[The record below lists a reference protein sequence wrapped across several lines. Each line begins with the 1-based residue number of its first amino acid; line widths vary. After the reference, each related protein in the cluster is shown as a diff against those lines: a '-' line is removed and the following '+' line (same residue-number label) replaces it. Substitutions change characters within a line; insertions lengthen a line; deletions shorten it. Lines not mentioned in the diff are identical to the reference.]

1 MITLKNI
8 IAFELLRKHSF
19 NSFDPSNLDDVYA
32 LAYCIDS
39 RMKDNF
45 TTFEESLRVAKE
57 NPDIMGE
64 IIEEVGKALQYSAQ
78 FREVVDDKKADSED
92 KEQKEQKEQKD
103 IYIKDIVG
111 RLAFTGLDLNYLME
125 KCELH
130 EVGFLVEALDKK
142 TREQMELQRFWNFIQ
157 LSPHLDKK
165 TTMRDLI
172 EFPWEAGKPK
182 EDASITEE
190 EKRMAA
196 EILNYK
202 KD

>member
-1 MITLKNI
+1 MRITLKKI
-8 IAFELLRKHSF
+8 IEFELLRKHSF
-19 NSFDPSNLDDVYA
+19 NSFDAENLDDVIA
-32 LAYCIDS
+32 LSYCLRS
-39 RMKDNF
+39 RREKSQLS
-45 TTFEESLRVAKE
+45 FEKVLKLTKE
-57 NPDIMGE
+57 NPDLIGE
-64 IIEEVGKALQYSAQ
+64 AFEDIGKELLYLAQ
-78 FREVVDDKKADSED
+78 FRETLSEVEKAEGKD
-92 KEQKEQKEQKD
+92 KEQKE
-103 IYIKDIVG
+103 IFVKDIVG
-111 RLAFTGLDLNYLME
+111 RLALSGINLAYLMNE
-125 KCELH
+125 CELY

-172 EFPWEAGKPK
+172 EFPWEVGKPK

>member
-1 MITLKNI
+1 MRITLKKI
-8 IAFELLRKHSF
+8 IEFELLRKHSF
-19 NSFDPSNLDDVYA
+19 NSFDAENLDDVIA
-32 LAYCIDS
+32 LSYCLKS
-39 RMKDNF
+39 RREKAQMS
-45 TTFEESLRVAKE
+45 FERVLKLTKE
-57 NPDIMGE
+57 NPELIGEAFEDI
-64 IIEEVGKALQYSAQ
+64 GKELLYLSQ
-78 FREVVDDKKADSED
+78 FRETLSEVEKAEGKD
-92 KEQKEQKEQKD
+92 KEQKE
-103 IYIKDIVG
+103 IFVKDIVG
-111 RLAFTGLDLNYLME
+111 RLALSGIGLSYLMTD
-125 KCELH
+125 CELY

-182 EDASITEE
+182 EDNAITDE

>member
-1 MITLKNI
+1 MRITLKKI
-8 IAFELLRKHSF
+8 IEFELLRKHSF
-19 NSFDPSNLDDVYA
+19 NSFDAENLDDVIA
-32 LAYCIDS
+32 LSYCLKS
-39 RMKDNF
+39 RGEKAQLS
-45 TTFEESLRVAKE
+45 FERVLKLTKE
-57 NPDIMGE
+57 NPELIGEALGDIGRE
-64 IIEEVGKALQYSAQ
+64 LLYLSQ
-78 FREVVDDKKADSED
+78 FRETLSEVEKVEGKD
-92 KEQKEQKEQKD
+92 KEQKE
-103 IYIKDIVG
+103 IFVKDIVG
-111 RLAFTGLDLNYLME
+111 RLALSGINLSYLMND
-125 KCELH
+125 CELY

-172 EFPWEAGKPK
+172 EFPWEANKPK
-182 EDASITEE
+182 EDNAITDE

>member
-1 MITLKNI
+1 MRITLKNI
-8 IAFELLRKHSF
+8 IEFELLRKHSF
-19 NSFDPSNLDDVYA
+19 NSFDAENLDDVIA
-32 LAYCIDS
+32 LSYCLKS
-39 RMKDNF
+39 RREKAQMS
-45 TTFEESLRVAKE
+45 FERVLKLTKE
-57 NPDIMGE
+57 NPELIGEAFEDI
-64 IIEEVGKALQYSAQ
+64 GKELLYVSQ
-78 FREVVDDKKADSED
+78 FRETLSDVEKAEGKD
-92 KEQKEQKEQKD
+92 KEQKD
-103 IYIKDIVG
+103 IFVKDIVG
-111 RLAFTGLDLNYLME
+111 RLALSGISLAYLMNE
-125 KCELH
+125 CELY

-172 EFPWEAGKPK
+172 EFPWEANTPK
-182 EDASITEE
+182 EDNAITDE

>member
-1 MITLKNI
+1 MRITLKKI
-8 IAFELLRKHSF
+8 IEFELLRKHSF
-19 NSFDPSNLDDVYA
+19 NSFDAENLDDVIA
-32 LAYCIDS
+32 LSYCLKS
-39 RMKDNF
+39 RGEK
-45 TTFEESLRVAKE
+45 TQLSFEKVLKLTKE
-57 NPDIMGE
+57 NPELIGEAFEDI
-64 IIEEVGKALQYSAQ
+64 GKELLYLSQ
-78 FREVVDDKKADSED
+78 FRETLSEVEKAEGKD
-92 KEQKEQKEQKD
+92 KEQKEIFVK
-103 IYIKDIVG
+103 YIVG
-111 RLAFTGLDLNYLME
+111 RLALSGIGLAYLMNE
-125 KCELH
+125 CELY

-172 EFPWEAGKPK
+172 EFPWEVEKPK

>member
-1 MITLKNI
+1 MRITLKKI
-8 IAFELLRKHSF
+8 IEFELLRKHSF
-19 NSFDPSNLDDVYA
+19 NSFDAENLDDVIA
-32 LAYCIDS
+32 LSYCLKS
-39 RMKDNF
+39 RREKAQMS
-45 TTFEESLRVAKE
+45 FERVLKLTKE
-57 NPDIMGE
+57 NPDLIGE
-64 IIEEVGKALQYSAQ
+64 AFEDIGKELLYVSQ
-78 FREVVDDKKADSED
+78 FRETLSEVEKTEGKD
-92 KEQKEQKEQKD
+92 KEQKE
-103 IYIKDIVG
+103 IFVKDIVG
-111 RLAFTGLDLNYLME
+111 RLTLSGINLAYLMSE
-125 KCELH
+125 CELY

-172 EFPWEAGKPK
+172 EFPWEANKPK
-182 EDASITEE
+182 EDNAITDE

>member
-1 MITLKNI
+1 MRITLKKI
-8 IAFELLRKHSF
+8 IEFELLRKHSF
-19 NSFDPSNLDDVYA
+19 NSFDAENLDDVIA
-32 LAYCIDS
+32 LSYCLKS
-39 RMKDNF
+39 RREKTQMS
-45 TTFEESLRVAKE
+45 FERVLKLTKE
-57 NPDIMGE
+57 NPDLIGE
-64 IIEEVGKALQYSAQ
+64 AFEKIGKELLYVSQ
-78 FREVVDDKKADSED
+78 FRETLSEVEKAEGKD
-92 KEQKEQKEQKD
+92 KEQKELFV
-103 IYIKDIVG
+103 KDIVG
-111 RLAFTGLDLNYLME
+111 RLALSGINLSYLMND
-125 KCELH
+125 CELY

-172 EFPWEAGKPK
+172 EFPWEVGKPK

>member
-1 MITLKNI
+1 MRITLKKI
-8 IAFELLRKHSF
+8 IEFELLRKHSF
-19 NSFDPSNLDDVYA
+19 NSFDAENLDDVIA
-32 LAYCIDS
+32 LSYCLKS
-39 RMKDNF
+39 RGEKAQMS
-45 TTFEESLRVAKE
+45 FEKVLKLTKE
-57 NPDIMGE
+57 NPDLIGE
-64 IIEEVGKALQYSAQ
+64 AFEDIGKELLYLSQ
-78 FREVVDDKKADSED
+78 FRDALSEVEKAEGKD
-92 KEQKEQKEQKD
+92 KEQKD
-103 IYIKDIVG
+103 IFVKDIVG
-111 RLAFTGLDLNYLME
+111 RLALSGINLSYLMTD
-125 KCELH
+125 CELY

-172 EFPWEAGKPK
+172 EFPWEVGKPK

>member
-1 MITLKNI
+1 MRITLKKI
-8 IAFELLRKHSF
+8 IEFELLRKHSF
-19 NSFDPSNLDDVYA
+19 NSFDAENLDDVIA
-32 LAYCIDS
+32 LSYCLKS
-39 RMKDNF
+39 RGEKAQMS
-45 TTFEESLRVAKE
+45 FEKVLMLTKE
-57 NPDIMGE
+57 NPELIGE
-64 IIEEVGKALQYSAQ
+64 AFEKIGKELLYLSQ
-78 FREVVDDKKADSED
+78 FRETLSEVEKTEGKG
-92 KEQKEQKEQKD
+92 KEQKE
-103 IYIKDIVG
+103 IFVKDIVG
-111 RLAFTGLDLNYLME
+111 RLTLSGVSLTYLMNE
-125 KCELH
+125 CELY

-172 EFPWEAGKPK
+172 EFPWEANKPK
-182 EDASITEE
+182 EDNAITDE

>member
-1 MITLKNI
+1 MRITLKKI
-8 IAFELLRKHSF
+8 IEFELLRKHSF
-19 NSFDPSNLDDVYA
+19 NSFDAENLDDVIA
-32 LAYCIDS
+32 LSYCLKS
-39 RMKDNF
+39 RREKAQLS
-45 TTFEESLRVAKE
+45 FEKVLKLTKE
-57 NPDIMGE
+57 NPDLIGE
-64 IIEEVGKALQYSAQ
+64 TFEDIGKELLYLSQ
-78 FREVVDDKKADSED
+78 FRETLSEVEKAEGKG
-92 KEQKEQKEQKD
+92 KEQKE
-103 IYIKDIVG
+103 IFVKDIVG
-111 RLAFTGLDLNYLME
+111 RLALSGIGLSYLMND
-125 KCELH
+125 CELY

-172 EFPWEAGKPK
+172 EFPWEANKPK

-190 EKRMAA
+190 EKRMAS

>member
-1 MITLKNI
+1 MRITLKKI
-8 IAFELLRKHSF
+8 IEFELLRKHSF
-19 NSFDPSNLDDVYA
+19 NSFDAENLDDVIA
-32 LAYCIDS
+32 LSYCLRS
-39 RMKDNF
+39 RREKSQLS
-45 TTFEESLRVAKE
+45 FEKVLKLTKE
-57 NPDIMGE
+57 NPELIGEAFEDI
-64 IIEEVGKALQYSAQ
+64 GKELLYLSQ
-78 FREVVDDKKADSED
+78 FRETLSEVEKAEGKD
-92 KEQKEQKEQKD
+92 KEQKE
-103 IYIKDIVG
+103 IFVKDIVG
-111 RLAFTGLDLNYLME
+111 RLAFSGIGLAYLMNE
-125 KCELH
+125 CELY

-172 EFPWEAGKPK
+172 EFPWEVGKPK

>member
-1 MITLKNI
+1 MRITLKKI
-8 IAFELLRKHSF
+8 IEFELLRKHSF
-19 NSFDPSNLDDVYA
+19 NSFDAENLDDVIA
-32 LAYCIDS
+32 LSYCLKS
-39 RMKDNF
+39 RGEKAQMS
-45 TTFEESLRVAKE
+45 FEKVLKLTKE
-57 NPDIMGE
+57 NHELIGE
-64 IIEEVGKALQYSAQ
+64 AFEKIGKELLYLSQ
-78 FREVVDDKKADSED
+78 FRETLSEVEKAEGKS
-92 KEQKEQKEQKD
+92 KEQKE
-103 IYIKDIVG
+103 IFVKDIVG
-111 RLAFTGLDLNYLME
+111 RLALSGISLTYLMNE
-125 KCELH
+125 CELY

-172 EFPWEAGKPK
+172 EFPWEANKPK
-182 EDASITEE
+182 EDNAITDE

>member
-1 MITLKNI
+1 MRITLKKI
-8 IAFELLRKHSF
+8 IEFELLRKRSF
-19 NSFDPSNLDDVYA
+19 NSFDAENLDDVIA
-32 LAYCIDS
+32 LSYCLKS
-39 RMKDNF
+39 RREKAQMS
-45 TTFEESLRVAKE
+45 FEKVLKLTKE
-57 NPDIMGE
+57 NPDLIGE
-64 IIEEVGKALQYSAQ
+64 AFEDIGKELLYLAQ
-78 FREVVDDKKADSED
+78 FREILSEVDKAEGKDKG
-92 KEQKEQKEQKD
+92 QKE
-103 IYIKDIVG
+103 IFVKDIVG
-111 RLAFTGLDLNYLME
+111 RLALSGINLSYLMNE
-125 KCELH
+125 CELY

-172 EFPWEAGKPK
+172 EFPWEANKPK
-182 EDASITEE
+182 EDNAITDE

>member
-1 MITLKNI
+1 MRITLKKI
-8 IAFELLRKHSF
+8 IEFELLRKHSF
-19 NSFDPSNLDDVYA
+19 NSFDAENLDDVIA
-32 LAYCIDS
+32 LSYCLKS
-39 RMKDNF
+39 RREKAQMS
-45 TTFEESLRVAKE
+45 FEKVLKLAKE
-57 NPDIMGE
+57 NPDLIGE
-64 IIEEVGKALQYSAQ
+64 AFEDIGKELLYLSQ
-78 FREVVDDKKADSED
+78 FRDALSEVEKAEGKD
-92 KEQKEQKEQKD
+92 KEQKD
-103 IYIKDIVG
+103 IFVKDIVG
-111 RLAFTGLDLNYLME
+111 RLALSGINLAYLMND
-125 KCELH
+125 CELY

-172 EFPWEAGKPK
+172 EFPWEVGKPK

>member
-1 MITLKNI
+1 MRITLKKI
-8 IAFELLRKHSF
+8 IEFELLQKHSF
-19 NSFDPSNLDDVYA
+19 NSFDPSNLDDVIA
-32 LAYCIDS
+32 LSYCLKS
-39 RMKDNF
+39 REEKAQMS
-45 TTFEESLRVAKE
+45 FEKVLKLTKE
-57 NPDIMGE
+57 NPDLTGE
-64 IIEEVGKALQYSAQ
+64 AFEKIGKELLYVSQ
-78 FREVVDDKKADSED
+78 FRETLSEVKKAEDKD
-92 KEQKEQKEQKD
+92 KEQKEIFVKD
-103 IYIKDIVG
+103 IIG
-111 RLAFTGLDLNYLME
+111 RLALSGINLAYLMNE
-125 KCELH
+125 CELY

-172 EFPWEAGKPK
+172 EFPWEVGKERK
-182 EDASITEE
+182 DEAITEE

>member
-1 MITLKNI
+1 MRITLKKI
-8 IAFELLRKHSF
+8 IEFELLRKHSF
-19 NSFDPSNLDDVYA
+19 NSFDAENLDDVIA
-32 LAYCIDS
+32 LSYCLKS
-39 RMKDNF
+39 RGEK
-45 TTFEESLRVAKE
+45 TQLSFEKVLKLTKE
-57 NPDIMGE
+57 NPELIGEAFEDI
-64 IIEEVGKALQYSAQ
+64 GKELLYLSQ
-78 FREVVDDKKADSED
+78 FRETLSEVEKAEGKD
-92 KEQKEQKEQKD
+92 KEQKEIFVK
-103 IYIKDIVG
+103 YSVG
-111 RLAFTGLDLNYLME
+111 RLALSGIGLAYLMNE
-125 KCELH
+125 CELY

-172 EFPWEAGKPK
+172 EFPWEVEKPK

>member
-1 MITLKNI
+1 MRITLKKI
-8 IAFELLRKHSF
+8 IEFELLRKHSF
-19 NSFDPSNLDDVYA
+19 NSFDAENLDDVIA
-32 LAYCIDS
+32 LSYGLKS
-39 RMKDNF
+39 RREKVQMS
-45 TTFEESLRVAKE
+45 FEKVLKLTKE
-57 NPDIMGE
+57 NPELIGEAFEDI
-64 IIEEVGKALQYSAQ
+64 GKELLYLSQ
-78 FREVVDDKKADSED
+78 FRETLSEVEKAEGKD
-92 KEQKEQKEQKD
+92 KEQKE
-103 IYIKDIVG
+103 IFVKDIVG
-111 RLAFTGLDLNYLME
+111 RLALSGIDLAYLMNE
-125 KCELH
+125 CELY
-130 EVGFLVEALDKK
+130 EVGLLVEALDKK